1 MKYINSYLP
10 IFNGFYGSIFEPN
23 EESEIDYINE
33 LRQEKNKSKLNYDDI
48 EFDYDNYYLELS
60 KELCYKVWNELDDFI
75 YKIEF
80 EDLKSPKFYNY
91 SNDWIECK
99 IKPKKK
105 AIINYIKNNY
115 NSWNKYL
122 KDNYTSYDGFISSY
136 DNYAESD
143 DWSYKNIFNNHQL
156 CSVLSFIAKNENIT
170 EFDLSE
176 DVETY
181 IQAKN
186 FNELTK

>member
-23 EESEIDYINE
+23 EEAELDYINE
-33 LRQEKNKSKLNYDDI
+33 LRQEKTKSKLNYDDI

-60 KELCYKVWNELDDFI
+60 KELCYKVWDQLDDFI
-75 YKIEF
+75 YKIKF

-136 DNYAESD
+136 DNYSESD
-143 DWSYKNIFNNHQL
+143 DWNYKNIFKKHQL
-156 CSVLSFIAKNENIT
+156 CSVLNFIAKNENIT
-170 EFDLSE
+170 EFDLL
-176 DVETY
+176 DGVETY
-181 IQAKN
+181 IEAKN